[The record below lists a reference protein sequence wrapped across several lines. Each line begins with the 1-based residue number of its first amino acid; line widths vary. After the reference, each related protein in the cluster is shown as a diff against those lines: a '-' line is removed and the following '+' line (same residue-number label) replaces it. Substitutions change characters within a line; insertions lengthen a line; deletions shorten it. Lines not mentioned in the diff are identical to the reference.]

1 MPVFAILPADNAK
14 LQPKIETIIP
24 PGDRLLLPGGGW
36 LVSHTGTTKELA
48 EILGISISDGNDTT
62 PGIVVAITSYWGR
75 ATPDVWEWLQLKL
88 K

>member
-1 MPVFAILPADNAK
+1 MPVFAILPVDNTK
-14 LQPKIETIIP
+14 LKPKIESTIP
-24 PGDRLLLPGGGW
+24 HGDYLFLASNSW
-36 LVSHTGTTKELA
+36 LVSYSGTSKELA
-48 EILGISISDGNDTT
+48 ENLGISPSEGNDTT